1 MTGEKKAPLYAKMSE
16 RICRYIEE
24 KGLRPGDRL
33 PGERSLAALWGVGRP
48 SVREAIREL
57 EYRGI
62 LQSKVGKGT
71 YVADPEEGRELRIR
85 LVSRNFLELFEIKT
99 ALERYCLE
107 RIVPRIEDQQIGHLE
122 ALAGRMMALAGE
134 GIMPEELDL
143 EFHDYLLLCYGN
155 QELHRMVMHMIAM
168 YQSMT
173 EEMQEYLDGLK
184 YDYLAV
190 LLATIPCH
198 QDMVCRMRERDV
210 AGVLAA
216 YDKITEG
223 DLKIYRRFP

>member
-1 MTGEKKAPLYAKMSE
+1 MTGEKKAPLYAKMSD

-134 GIMPEELDL
+134 GIMPEELDMTT
-143 EFHDYLLLCYGN
+143 CSCA
-155 QELHRMVMHMIAM
+155 MV
-168 YQSMT
+168 T
-173 EEMQEYLDGLK
+173 RNCT
-184 YDYLAV
+184 V
-190 LLATIPCH
+190 W
-198 QDMVCRMRERDV
+198 
-210 AGVLAA
+210 
-216 YDKITEG
+216 
-223 DLKIYRRFP
+223 